1 MLQYA
6 DDTLIIAFASSQAA
20 NTLKDILDKFTLA
33 TGLNINFHKT
43 TFVPINTDTITSQNI
58 VSTFGCDLSSFPQIY
73 LGLPLSQTRLP
84 SSTFEPI
91 IQRFLKYL
99 SGWAA
104 KLLSRGARLTLIS
117 STLDT
122 LANHFLSVFRLPK
135 KIIKRLDAIHRSFFW
150 AADETCSGAKCLIA
164 WKNVCTPKTAGGLGI
179 KSLLLQNNR
188 LMKFAS
194 KLLQKQDLPWVNW
207 FFQHYSL
214 DFENKPHN
222 PSYLRRI
229 INEQLRPLHKILCP
243 YQQWHL
249 HLLLARRLTAPNSA
263 RRHLPTPFLPVA
275 YSLL

>member
-1 MLQYA
+1 M
-6 DDTLIIAFASSQAA
+6 
-20 NTLKDILDKFTLA
+20 NTLKDILDKFALA

-43 TFVPINTDTITSQNI
+43 TFVSINTDTITSQNI

-164 WKNVCTPKTAGGLGI
+164 WKNVCTPKTAGGLGL
-179 KSLLLQNNR
+179 KSLLLQNNC

-222 PSYLRRI
+222 PSYLWRI
-229 INEQLRPLHKILCP
+229 INEQLRPLHKISFV
-243 YQQWHL
+243 
-249 HLLLARRLTAPNSA
+249 LTNNGTSTFFWLDA
-263 RRHLPTPFLPVA
+263 
-275 YSLL
+275 